1 MSLRLSGVTLTY
13 PDGDDGRVVAVDDA
27 SLTVEPGQVIALT
40 GPSGCGK
47 SSLLAV
53 AGTLIRPD
61 SGLVEIAGT
70 AVGELSEPDRA
81 RIRREQ
87 VGFIFQ
93 RDNLLPDLTVVEQL
107 LLTAHLRGE
116 RPSRHREEA
125 RELLDAVGLAGQ
137 EETLPRRLSGGMR
150 QRVNIARA
158 LMGPRRVLLIDEPT
172 SALDSQRG
180 HDVIELIVRLT
191 RERHLAALLVTH
203 DLASLN
209 VGRPGGVDGLI
220 EMLDGRL
227 IGGDQTAVS

>member
-1 MSLRLSGVTLTY
+1 MTLQLSRVTLTY
-13 PDGDDGRVVAVDDA
+13 PDGDQGRVHAVTEA
-27 SLTVEPGQVIALT
+27 SLTVAAGQVTALT

-61 SGLVEIAGT
+61 SGVVVIDGVAIGDLTEK
-70 AVGELSEPDRA
+70 DRA

-93 RDNLLPDLTVVEQL
+93 RDNLLPDLTAVEQL

-116 RPSRHREEA
+116 RPSRHRDEA
-125 RELLDAVGLAGQ
+125 LGLLRDVGLAGQ
-137 EETLPRRLSGGMR
+137 EDRLPRQLSGGMR

-172 SALDSQRG
+172 SALDSDRG
-180 HDVIELIVRLT
+180 REVIELIVRLT
-191 RERHLAALLVTH
+191 RERDLAALLVTH
-203 DLASLN
+203 DLDSVN
-209 VGRPGGVDGLI
+209 PGRSGGVDGLVH
-220 EMLDGRL
+220 MRDGRL
-227 IGGDQTAVS
+227 LDGVRTA